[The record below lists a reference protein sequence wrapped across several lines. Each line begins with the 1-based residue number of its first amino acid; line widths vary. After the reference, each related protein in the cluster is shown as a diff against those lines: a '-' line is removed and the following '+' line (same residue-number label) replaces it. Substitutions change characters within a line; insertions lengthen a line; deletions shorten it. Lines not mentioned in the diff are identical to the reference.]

1 MPYDIDTHIT
11 TIDTEKIDADYMN
24 SRFDKYLRLLH
35 CDGAVDDL
43 RNAEDELH
51 RSFAVLSQEEQ
62 KFANIFLHD
71 IQSGNVVVE
80 DGKTFRDYITEYMAR
95 VQSDKIHQVA
105 TLFGLDEK
113 LLREIMKSVVNDR
126 NINDGGRFDALKK
139 TADLG
144 KASAYFEARD
154 GKKLSTKMVN
164 IMMENKLYEFILSGD
179 ADI

>member
-1 MPYDIDTHIT
+1 
-11 TIDTEKIDADYMN
+11 MN

-113 LLREIMKSVVNDR
+113 LLREIMASNVTEK
-126 NINDGGRFDALKK
+126 NINDFGRFDMLKK
-139 TADLG
+139 SADLEKAREYLKG
-144 KASAYFEARD
+144 KE
-154 GKKLSTKMVN
+154 GKQLPDPAVRIKL
-164 IMMENKLYEFILSGD
+164 EKLLREFVLRGD
-179 ADI
+179 VEL